1 MAESK
6 VRIRIGSEADVS
18 GFGKLKNALASAA
31 SKVKAWAKGI
41 GTNLMNI
48 KAGFDMLKGAISSVG
63 NLLKKALDAET
74 MTIQFKTLL
83 GSMSEAEEHMA
94 MLQKMGDTPPFSLE
108 EFAAASRTMLTFSD
122 GALGMRR
129 SLELVGD
136 AAAATGKPLEQVGE
150 AVAKAYA
157 MIRDG
162 QPVSRV
168 AGQLRNLGLI
178 TPQTAADLK
187 ELQDAGASN
196 IELWDK
202 LEEALK
208 KFEGAMAET
217 EKTGNGLIGAI

>member
-1 MAESK
+1 
-6 VRIRIGSEADVS
+6 
-18 GFGKLKNALASAA
+18 
-31 SKVKAWAKGI
+31 
-41 GTNLMNI
+41 
-48 KAGFDMLKGAISSVG
+48 
-63 NLLKKALDAET
+63 
-74 MTIQFKTLL
+74 
-83 GSMSEAEEHMA
+83 MA

-122 GALGMRR
+122 GALGMQR